1 MVVTPDMIVGCIKGV
16 MEIGGKSWDFL
27 AGEAGKFTFNNFASD
42 ELVDEAALKQR
53 ILGDFGEDF
62 PEGDKLKI
70 EFTPHAGPET
80 PLTLTR
86 HARMVGRKFDA
97 VAIPFKIMTNLNTV
111 QVSYPDS
118 DFVAVG
124 THLAKV
130 EVVGNGNVAAT
141 MLGGGN
147 GKFTLSKKGDDYN
160 LNIQLTNMKTR
171 GHVPGMGNPSD
182 GSDNILITSDGTAT
196 PADMTHFQ

>member
-42 ELVDEAALKQR
+42 ELVD
-53 ILGDFGEDF
+53 
-62 PEGDKLKI
+62 
-70 EFTPHAGPET
+70 
-80 PLTLTR
+80 
-86 HARMVGRKFDA
+86 GRKFDA